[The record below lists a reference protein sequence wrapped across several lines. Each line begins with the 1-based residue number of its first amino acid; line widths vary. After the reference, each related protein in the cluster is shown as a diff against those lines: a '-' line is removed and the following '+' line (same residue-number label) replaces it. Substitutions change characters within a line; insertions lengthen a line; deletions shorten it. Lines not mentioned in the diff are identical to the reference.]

1 MWPWDNPHQK
11 PKPMNPHGTPP
22 GLANKEH
29 CPYCCV
35 HCQNLGDINK
45 KLDTILKA
53 LLSLIKI
60 IEDDKPKPRAANLRI
75 NLGTATNKG
84 D

>member
-1 MWPWDNPHQK
+1 MWPWDNLKQNH
-11 PKPMNPHGTPP
+11 KPMNPHGAPP
-22 GLANKEH
+22 GQEKH

-53 LLSLIKI
+53 LLALIEL
-60 IEDDKPKPRAANLRI
+60 IEEEPKPKAVKLAI
-75 NLGTATNKG
+75 NLGEPVTK
-84 D
+84 